1 MQMVGG
7 KTMRRSIT
15 IRFSLLSIVLASFIF
30 VSCQTGKDSAPAP
43 QTREVQ
49 PKPAAMPP
57 GAELFTKECAKC
69 HGLRRAMNTYKDE
82 KTWIDTITRMQKQ
95 NKAQLTS
102 QQIEQMVKFHVER
115 QKRENEIFQSK
126 CQKCHLGKRF
136 VEKALTPE
144 QARAV
149 IKRMQ
154 QKAGN
159 TIQDDDVD
167 LLVNYHVR
175 EHQAAVKNNLSS
187 AMGVLKDQDPSFDT
201 EGLTLFV
208 RKCTSCHEPEVS
220 LNVIKDE
227 RSWKRTIRK
236 MQAYSRDFITHDDV
250 AKLVAFLY
258 GRQKTEKQVFVETC
272 TGCHT
277 DERISKHS
285 MSAEEWM
292 EVVKRMQ
299 AKAPDL
305 ITEEKIKI
313 ITSYHNRHEAI
324 MTTLFY
330 GQCDQC
336 HVFSNIQRGDINPG
350 VRRTRALNTLVTLAN
365 ERFAGEI
372 TRPEIRNLM
381 QFHVER
387 QKREMDVFKQGCDTC
402 HPTGQPM
409 KGTKPRKEWAM
420 LIASLQEKLYDTK
433 TDDSINT
440 QINFHIAAQRR

>member
-1 MQMVGG
+1 M
-7 KTMRRSIT
+7 KIRNT
-15 IRFSLLSIVLASFIF
+15 ICFSLLSVLLSSFAF

-43 QTREVQ
+43 QAREAQ
-49 PKPAAMPP
+49 PAPVALPP
-57 GAELFTKECAKC
+57 GADLFTKECSKC

-102 QQIEQMVKFHVER
+102 QQIEQMVQYHVER

-149 IKRMQ
+149 IIRMQ

-159 TIQDDDVD
+159 TIQDDDVE

-175 EHQAAVKNNLSS
+175 EHQVAVKNNLGN
-187 AMGVLKDQDPSFDT
+187 AMGILKDQDPSFDT

-208 RKCTSCHEPEVS
+208 QKCTSCHEPEVS

-236 MQAYSRDFITHDDV
+236 MQAYSQRFITHEDV

-258 GRQKTEKQVFVETC
+258 GRQKTERQVFEETC
-272 TGCHT
+272 TSCHPG
-277 DERISKHS
+277 ERITRHS
-285 MSAEEWM
+285 MSDEEWM
-292 EVVKRMQ
+292 EIVKRMQ

-305 ITEEKIKI
+305 ITADKIKI
-313 ITSYHNRHEAI
+313 ITSYHRRHEAI

-336 HVFSNIQRGDINPG
+336 HLFGDTPRSDIDPG
-350 VRRTRALNTLVTLAN
+350 VRRIRALNTLVTLVN

-387 QKREMDVFKQGCDTC
+387 QKREMDVFKQGCSKC
-402 HPTGQPM
+402 HPPDQPM
-409 KGTKPRKEWAM
+409 KGIRDRKEWAM

-440 QINFHIAAQRR
+440 QVNFHISAQHR